1 MLKTSHSDE
10 LDSLDRAILQRLQN
24 DGRISHVELA
34 QHVNL
39 SPPAIHSRVK
49 RLEQKGY
56 IRSYVALLDW
66 TKMGYDMLCFIH
78 IGLQKHQPESVTQFR
93 TMIQAMPEVLEC
105 HHVTGEFD
113 YLLKVAIQDRADLER
128 FVVNQLTPVPG
139 IARIYTSLTLT
150 EVKNTTALPVQ
161 I

>member
-1 MLKTSHSDE
+1 MLKTSQSDE
-10 LDSLDRAILQRLQN
+10 LDSLDRAILERLQN

-34 QHVNL
+34 QQVNL
-39 SPPAIHSRVK
+39 SSPAIHSRVK

-66 TKMGYDMLCFIH
+66 AKMGYDMLCFIH
-78 IGLQKHQPESVTQFR
+78 IGLQKHQPESVSQFR

-150 EVKNTTALPVQ
+150 EVKNTTVLPIQ
-161 I
+161 T